1 MFVLL
6 KGHYNPPIDGLF
18 FCFLLSKTRMN
29 FKKSLLYFILFF
41 SCSAQAQ
48 KVGLVLSGGGAK
60 GLAHIGVLKAL
71 EENGIPIDYVVGTS
85 MGGVIGGF
93 YVAGYSPEE
102 IEVIATKENFQDWV
116 RGTLNKEY
124 TYFYS
129 KKEADA
135 SFLNVDLFVDSTLTT
150 KLNTNIASDLAL
162 NYILAEF
169 LAQASANANNN
180 FDSLFVPYRAV
191 ASEVFTQT
199 EEILKKGD
207 LQKATRATM
216 TVPLFYRPIKIDN
229 KYMFDGGIYNNFPV
243 DVVINEFNPDVVIGV
258 NVSSKKF
265 KEYPYKTDDK
275 LLSESFSLVFTN
287 KGDPSRLPDNGI
299 YIEPNLQEFSS
310 LEFHNVKRIIDSG
323 YVKTMALMPEIKA
336 SIKSRRD
343 KAQVTHKRS
352 AFKKTIKP
360 LKFGDISIIGC
371 NTYQTKYIKKTF
383 DKKRPLSI
391 NDIKSGYYKL
401 VSENYFKNIIPN
413 ILYNKKTGLYDF
425 EIQSVQKDF
434 VKVSLGGNLA
444 TRNISQLF
452 LGVEYDRF
460 NRFLT
465 NYNASFYAGRFYQS
479 ANLKARINFPSSN
492 PFYIEPEFR
501 INSWDYV
508 NAKEIIFE
516 NQLNTIVN
524 QTDRKF
530 GLNIGMAAGTRGK
543 TIVYGMYFSNTNKFS
558 NTNELISTDT
568 LDRQEFNGIRLG
580 ISYNRNSL
588 NRKQYANSGD
598 ALSISIDYIDGNEKY
613 EGGNTSLVNSYEQKN
628 RRWFSARF
636 ATEKYFGT
644 EKYHYGYYFETVISN
659 QPFFANYLSTKINA
673 TAFYP
678 FQDSKSIFLSNF
690 RAHNYAVGGIRNVLS
705 VNRYLDI
712 RLEGYAFIPL
722 REIIKQTNQEAQY
735 SSSKISRVFAA
746 ASLSGVYNSQIGPI
760 SISFNY
766 YDDPE
771 RKFGMLLHVGYL
783 IYNKKSLE

>member
-1 MFVLL
+1 M
-6 KGHYNPPIDGLF
+6 Y
-18 FCFLLSKTRMN
+18 
-29 FKKSLLYFILFF
+29 FKKSLLILVIFF

-71 EENGIPIDYVVGTS
+71 EENDIPIDYVVGTS

-116 RGTLNKEY
+116 RGTLNQEY

-129 KKEADA
+129 KKEPDA
-135 SFLNVDLFVDSTLTT
+135 SFFDVDLFVDSTFNTT
-150 KLNTNIASDLAL
+150 LNTNIASDLAL

-169 LAQASANANNN
+169 LAQASVRAKNN
-180 FDSLFVPYRAV
+180 FDSLFVPYRAI

-199 EEILKKGD
+199 EEILKNGD

-216 TVPLFYRPIKIDN
+216 TVPLFYRPIKIDD

-265 KEYPYKTDDK
+265 EEYPYDTDDK

-287 KGDPSRLPDNGI
+287 KGDPTRVPDGGI

-323 YVKTMALMPEIKA
+323 YVKTMELMPAIKA
-336 SIKSRRD
+336 SIKSRRSS
-343 KAQVTHKRS
+343 AQVAERRKIFKRE
-352 AFKKTIKP
+352 IIP
-360 LKFGDISIIGC
+360 LKFSDISIVDC
-371 NTYQTKYIKKTF
+371 NSYQTNYITKTF
-383 DKKRPLSI
+383 DKKRPLDIS
-391 NDIKSGYYKL
+391 DIKAGYYKL
-401 VSENYFKNIIPN
+401 VSENYFKNVIPN
-413 ILYNKKTGLYDF
+413 ILYNKETGFYDF
-425 EIQSVQKDF
+425 EIQSAQKEF
-434 VKVSLGGNLA
+434 VKMSLGGNLA

-452 LGVEYDRF
+452 LGIEYDHF

-465 NYNASFYAGRFYQS
+465 NYNATFYAGRFYQS

-501 INSWDYV
+501 VNSWDFV

-516 NQLNTIVN
+516 NQLNTIIN

-530 GLNIGMAAGTRGK
+530 GLNVGMATGTRGK
-543 TIVYGMYFSNTNKFS
+543 TVVYGMYFKNTNKFS
-558 NTNELISTDT
+558 NISELISTDT
-568 LDRQEFNGIRLG
+568 LDVQEFYGTRLG
-580 ISYNRNSL
+580 IGYSRNSL
-588 NRKQYANSGD
+588 NRKQYANNGD
-598 ALSISIDYIDGNEKY
+598 ALSISVDYINGTEEY
-613 EGGNTSLVNSYEQKN
+613 EAGNTSKVNSFEQKN
-628 RRWFSARF
+628 RRWFIAKL
-636 ATEKYFGT
+636 ATEKYFGKQ
-644 EKYHYGYYFETVISN
+644 KYHYGYYFEAVVSN
-659 QPFFANYLSTKINA
+659 QPFFANYLSTKIIA
-673 TAFYP
+673 SAFYP
-678 FQDSKSIFLSNF
+678 FQDSKSIFLNKF
-690 RAHNYAVGGIRNVLS
+690 RAHNYAAAGFRNVLS
-705 VNRYLDI
+705 VNRYLDL
-712 RLEGYAFIPL
+712 RLEGYAFIPF
-722 REIIKQTNQEAQY
+722 REILKQPNQEATY
-735 SSSKISRVFAA
+735 GANISKVFAA

-760 SISFNY
+760 SLSFNY

-771 RKFGMLLHVGYL
+771 RKFGALLHVGYL